1 MYDIF
6 EKLCE
11 QNKVT
16 PYRVCKETGITTAT
30 ISNWKAGRYVPKQD
44 KMKKIA
50 DYFGVTVDYL
60 MTGKEGLAES
70 EKFNA
75 RDRRDITKDLD
86 RIMGEIRNEE
96 DGPLFYN
103 GQPLD
108 PEDMI
113 FLSKAIEAALM
124 DAKKKNKVTYNPNK
138 NKTKK

>member
-60 MTGKEGLAES
+60 MTGKESLAES